1 MGFVGARPVALCVF
15 FTSIV
20 LAVLLLK
27 YYDEPLRRRLS
38 RSGAKKDLKIIRPWV
53 SDQLSK
59 VLSILDTSVCNCF
72 SSGRRSSMLLQA

>member
-1 MGFVGARPVALCVF
+1 MGFVGVRPVALCVF

-38 RSGAKKDLKIIRPWV
+38 RSGAKK
-53 SDQLSK
+53 
-59 VLSILDTSVCNCF
+59 T
-72 SSGRRSSMLLQA
+72 

>member
-1 MGFVGARPVALCVF
+1 MLSGFVIGYA
-15 FTSIV
+15 
-20 LAVLLLK
+20 
-27 YYDEPLRRRLS
+27 YDCCWREGRMTVREFLRRRLS
-38 RSGAKKDLKIIRPWV
+38 RSGAKKGLKIIRPWV